1 MTIICNFFKISVDL
15 RGEIMQEI
23 VINVRQ
29 FPIFHS
35 EYIQNVF
42 DYAALTDK
50 EKKLYQKVQNALY
63 RLTTVDVP
71 DDLLEFFVDQKKFSP
86 SLIHS
91 ISFQQLLKNIESNQV
106 RTQISSQIPDFLDD
120 SLLVH
125 VPAKEEVITRLQK
138 VSQLANYGPYPEF
151 YYYQIP
157 ITENELFDLNSGVK
171 KVKEEYLPYLPFLDL
186 SKINFSSVD
195 FRNMNFADTN
205 IEKVDFNTAYQHS
218 IAGANFQNVNLFGKQ
233 LENIDARN
241 TNLCGT
247 YLTVNSDTVMLD
259 GAKMDS
265 SVLLLANDRV
275 IANPERQGY
284 SLIKEK
290 RNTKI
295 HF

>member
-1 MTIICNFFKISVDL
+1 
-15 RGEIMQEI
+15 MQEI
-23 VINVRQ
+23 VIHVRQ

-42 DYAALTDK
+42 DYYTLTDK
-50 EKKLYQKVQNALY
+50 EKKLYQKVQDALY

-71 DDLLEFFVDQKKFSP
+71 DDLLEFFIDQKKFSP

-120 SLLVH
+120 SIAVCA
-125 VPAKEEVITRLQK
+125 PAKEEVITRLQR
-138 VSQLANYGPYPEF
+138 VSQLANNGPYPEF

-157 ITENELFDLNSGVK
+157 ITGDELFDLHSGVK

-186 SKINFSSVD
+186 SKINFSSID

-205 IEKVDFNTAYQHS
+205 IEKVDFHTAYQHS

-233 LENIDARN
+233 LENIDARGA
-241 TNLCGT
+241 NLCGT
-247 YLTVNSDTVMLD
+247 YLAVNSDTVVLD

-265 SVLLLANDRV
+265 SILLLANDRV

-284 SLIKEK
+284 SFIKTK
-290 RNTKI
+290 KSVKI

>member
-1 MTIICNFFKISVDL
+1 
-15 RGEIMQEI
+15 MQEI
-23 VINVRQ
+23 VIHVRQ

-42 DYAALTDK
+42 DYYTLTDK
-50 EKKLYQKVQNALY
+50 EKKLYQKVQDALY

-71 DDLLEFFVDQKKFSP
+71 DDLLEFFIDQKKFSP

-120 SLLVH
+120 SIAVCA
-125 VPAKEEVITRLQK
+125 PAKEEVITRLQR
-138 VSQLANYGPYPEF
+138 VSQLANNGPYPEF

-157 ITENELFDLNSGVK
+157 ITGDELFDLHSGVK

-186 SKINFSSVD
+186 SKINFSSID

-205 IEKVDFNTAYQHS
+205 IEKVDFHTAYQHS

-233 LENIDARN
+233 LENIDARGA
-241 TNLCGT
+241 NLCGT
-247 YLTVNSDTVMLD
+247 YLAVNSDTVMLD

-265 SVLLLANDRV
+265 SILLLANDRV

-284 SLIKEK
+284 SFIKTK
-290 RNTKI
+290 KSVKI

>member
-1 MTIICNFFKISVDL
+1 M
-15 RGEIMQEI
+15 
-23 VINVRQ
+23 
-29 FPIFHS
+29 
-35 EYIQNVF
+35 
-42 DYAALTDK
+42 
-50 EKKLYQKVQNALY
+50 YQKVQNALY

-125 VPAKEEVITRLQK
+125 VPAKEEVITRLQR
-138 VSQLANYGPYPEF
+138 VSQLANNGPYPEF

-157 ITENELFDLNSGVK
+157 ITGDELFDLHSGVK

-186 SKINFSSVD
+186 SKINFSSID

-205 IEKVDFNTAYQHS
+205 IEKVDFHTAYQHS
-218 IAGANFQNVNLFGKQ
+218 IAGANFQNVNLFGTQ
-233 LENIDARN
+233 LENIDARGA
-241 TNLCGT
+241 NLCGT
-247 YLTVNSDTVMLD
+247 YLAVNSDTVMLD

-265 SVLLLANDRV
+265 SILLLANDRV

-284 SLIKEK
+284 SFIKTK
-290 RNTKI
+290 KSVKI

>member
-1 MTIICNFFKISVDL
+1 M
-15 RGEIMQEI
+15 
-23 VINVRQ
+23 
-29 FPIFHS
+29 
-35 EYIQNVF
+35 
-42 DYAALTDK
+42 
-50 EKKLYQKVQNALY
+50 
-63 RLTTVDVP
+63 
-71 DDLLEFFVDQKKFSP
+71 
-86 SLIHS
+86 IHS

-138 VSQLANYGPYPEF
+138 VSQLANNGPYPEF

-247 YLTVNSDTVMLD
+247 YLAVNSDTVMLD

-284 SLIKEK
+284 SLTKEK